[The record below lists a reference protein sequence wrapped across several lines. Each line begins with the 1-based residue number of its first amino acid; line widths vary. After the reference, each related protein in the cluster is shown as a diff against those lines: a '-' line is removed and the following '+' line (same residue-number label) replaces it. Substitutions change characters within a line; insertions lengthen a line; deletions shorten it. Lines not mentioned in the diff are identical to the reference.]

1 MVIFVPSFAAIAEDA
16 EYFLIDSDI
25 EITDTQG
32 TVSDSTDDKKFTVPS
47 TYYLTYVGE
56 PPTGD
61 YYRVSYNGLDCKVKK
76 SDVDSRQTLDLTT
89 PHYTTELSIG
99 SGVSFI
105 DIYPL
110 PTTNSTRDFTFN
122 VLNDPSLIYYGYMFD
137 EDSAEIVWY
146 YVGYTVGENN
156 YKGYVLAS
164 VTDQPALIT
173 TIPDNPEYEEENI
186 SPSPSPSN
194 EGNETPTDPSSNLLK
209 VLLIIG
215 ISVPA
220 VIVVALLFRPAG
232 KKNSHYRR
240 PAGRPYYDDYYDEY
254 EEDYYDDYRDR
265 RPPPRRGRY

>member
-32 TVSDSTDDKKFTVPS
+32 TVSDSTDDKKFTVPA
-47 TYYLTYVGE
+47 TYYLTYGGE

-61 YYRVSYNGLDCKVKK
+61 YSRVSYNGLDCKVKK

-156 YKGYVLAS
+156 YKGCFGFCY
-164 VTDQPALIT
+164 
-173 TIPDNPEYEEENI
+173 
-186 SPSPSPSN
+186 
-194 EGNETPTDPSSNLLK
+194 
-209 VLLIIG
+209 
-215 ISVPA
+215 
-220 VIVVALLFRPAG
+220 
-232 KKNSHYRR
+232 
-240 PAGRPYYDDYYDEY
+240 
-254 EEDYYDDYRDR
+254 
-265 RPPPRRGRY
+265 